1 MSAGVSSHPRF
12 ALLVRTLLREPGAN
26 QAARLLSK
34 TMVARRWFPGF
45 CSDFHWQPG
54 QMRKNSLRRG
64 VAGQAVPL
72 EKAAPNLYSL
82 KFFSDFF
89 ITASA
94 KDLA

>member
-1 MSAGVSSHPRF
+1 MRA
-12 ALLVRTLLREPGAN
+12 
-26 QAARLLSK
+26 
-34 TMVARRWFPGF
+34 VAMRWFPLWFPGF
-45 CSDFHWQPG
+45 CSGFHWKPD

-64 VAGQAVPL
+64 VVGQAVPL
-72 EKAAPNLYSL
+72 ESAAPNLYSL